1 MQFTHTLRTSNGFI
15 QLSDKLAD
23 DFVERVCHLL
33 VYDRFPLILPPR
45 RFSSKSLPTATSG
58 SLSRRASGCHLM
70 AVRQTAANG
79 CTHRTGRS
87 SPRQTRNPSWLA
99 LCHLAW
105 PTREVT
111 KHAKRLQ
118 TKHALRAHTY
128 THTSAPL
135 SYTSACIIL
144 SSNTV
149 NRQSSDR
156 H

>member
-23 DFVERVCHLL
+23 DFVERVCRLL
-33 VYDRFPLILPPR
+33 VNDRFPLILPPR

-105 PTREVT
+105 PTRERHKT
-111 KHAKRLQ
+111 RKTLANE
-118 TKHALRAHTY
+118 TCTARAHIH
-128 THTSAPL
+128 THTQARHYRIHRPV
-135 SYTSACIIL
+135 SYFQVT
-144 SSNTV
+144 
-149 NRQSSDR
+149 Q
-156 H
+156 